1 MMPDQ
6 IIIFTLDGQRYGLPL
21 SAVDRV
27 VRMVDITLLPQAPDN
42 VLGIINVQGRVIP
55 VINLRRRFRLP
66 EREPALTDQ
75 LVIAHT
81 ARRQVALVADT
92 VTDVLEY
99 TEQETI
105 AAQDI
110 LPHVECI
117 EGVVK
122 LESGLILVHDLD
134 RFLSL
139 QEDAALDHA
148 LENV

>member
-6 IIIFTLDGQRYGLPL
+6 IMIFTLDGQRYGLPL
-21 SAVDRV
+21 SAVGRV

-81 ARRQVALVADT
+81 ARRAVALAADT

-105 AAQDI
+105 AARDI
-110 LPHVECI
+110 LPHVEYV

-139 QEDAALDHA
+139 EEDAALDHA